1 MASGSDWRRG
11 LERVPDFSPEFAL
24 VPAHTALLLIDMQYL
39 DVHPDYGLGKL
50 LCERY
55 PESAA
60 YFLSRVER
68 SVVPNQRRLLG
79 CFRAAG
85 LRVIHLTV
93 GAHLPDNSDW
103 VPLRRQAD
111 ERVERET
118 GQKPVC
124 YPLGS
129 FEHGIIPEVAP
140 QAGELV
146 LNKVSRSAF
155 TSTGLDQILRNIGL
169 DTLIVTGVFTNSCI
183 EMTAR
188 DAADRGYKCVIVD
201 DACAT
206 FTQDMHDAVLR
217 TFSFLYGKVQRTD
230 DVVAELET
238 ALGTAAPAPRTAG
251 RAR

>member
-1 MASGSDWRRG
+1 MTTTSDWRRG
-11 LERVPDFSPEFAL
+11 LEKVPDFSPEFAL
-24 VPAHTALLLIDMQYL
+24 VPARTALLLIDMQYL
-39 DVHPDYGLGKL
+39 DAHPDYGLGQVL
-50 LCERY
+50 RERY

-60 YFLSRVER
+60 YFLSRVQQ
-68 SVVPNQRRLLG
+68 SVLPNQRRLLD

-85 LRVIHLTV
+85 LRVIHFTV

-103 VPLRRQAD
+103 VPLRREAD

-118 GQKPVC
+118 GKKPVC
-124 YPLGS
+124 YALGS
-129 FEHGIIPEVAP
+129 FEHGILPEVAP

-155 TSTGLDQILRNIGL
+155 TSTGFDQILRNIGL

-206 FTQDMHDAVLR
+206 FTQEMHDAVLR
-217 TFSFLYGKVQRTD
+217 TFGFLYGKVQRTD
-230 DVVAELET
+230 EVLAELDT
-238 ALGTAAPAPRTAG
+238 ALTATPARRT
-251 RAR
+251 RAAAR